1 MMAVAVVVWAG
12 FTALCCMLCIPALL
26 RVLTGKLAHAD
37 HALRRLR
44 RRHSA

>member
-1 MMAVAVVVWAG
+1 MVAIAVLVWAG
-12 FTALCCMLCIPALL
+12 FTAVCCMLCIPLLL
-26 RVLTGKLAHAD
+26 RALTQKLAHAD